1 MKSLKYVLIIFLIAF
16 LSGCASI
23 PTIVQAPRR
32 EPAKGTSYVVRR
44 GDTLWR
50 VSKMHGV
57 TVDDIIKSNRL
68 PNAEKISVGQR
79 LFIPG
84 IDGPVKSASVTGV
97 IKPVKYG
104 TNGFVWPVAGAIVSS
119 FGEDGEL
126 GKNKGIDIAARRG
139 TAVVASR
146 SGTVS
151 FIDEY
156 MKGLGKTII
165 IDHGDE
171 YSTVYAHNSDILI
184 SVGDVVKQGQTIA
197 KIGDTG
203 RASRTQL
210 HFEIRKGHETQ
221 NPYYYLP

>member
-1 MKSLKYVLIIFLIAF
+1 MKTLKYGLVLFFVTFLT
-16 LSGCASI
+16 GCASV
-23 PTIVQAPRR
+23 PIVEAPRR
-32 EPAKGTSYVVRR
+32 TPARGTYYTVRR
-44 GDTLWR
+44 GDTLWS

-57 TVDDIIKSNRL
+57 TVDDITKSNRL

-79 LFIPG
+79 LFIPSG
-84 IDGPVKSASVTGV
+84 TGSVKSASVTGT
-97 IKPVKYG
+97 IKPVKDG

-119 FGEDGEL
+119 FGEEGEL

-139 TAVVASR
+139 TKVVASR
-146 SGTVS
+146 SGVVS

-171 YSTVYAHNSDILI
+171 YSTVYAHNSNILV
-184 SVGDVVKQGQTIA
+184 SVGDAVKQGQVIA

-203 RASRTQL
+203 RVSRTQL